1 MIVRIEKQ
9 PFATRSDRLFR
20 LHGFSLVA
28 LGVGLLSIWDPLTRP
43 GPKVCG
49 LRYAVGLPCPL
60 CGMTRGVSLCLHGH
74 PELASVFNPLAVP
87 VLIVAV
93 VLAIK
98 WAIEFGTGRR
108 FAVIVP
114 PWLWRGLVKMVYV
127 VFAANWAYLLIY
139 RREDPFDSTILGH
152 IWAMLAR

>member
-9 PFATRSDRLFR
+9 PFATPSDRLFR
-20 LHGFSLVA
+20 LQGFSLVA

-60 CGMTRGVSLCLHGH
+60 CGMTRSVSLCLHGH
-74 PELASVFNPLAVP
+74 PAESIGYNPLALP
-87 VLIVAV
+87 VLILAV
-93 VLAIK
+93 VLALK
-98 WAIEFGTGRR
+98 WAIEYGTGRR
-108 FAVIVP
+108 FAVIAP
-114 PWLWRGLVKMVYV
+114 PWLRRGLVKLIYV
-127 VFAANWAYLLIY
+127 AFAANWVYLLIY

-152 IWAMLAR
+152 IWAMFAR